1 MSFEVGNGFVI
12 NNSKFSILEQVC
24 DRQHRHE
31 HSRGRDHDPKYLYHA
46 LSAHLLLPNGSC

>member
-12 NNSKFSILEQVC
+12 NNPKFSILEQVC